1 MDEDERRKLQ
11 RLYAAAS
18 SISATGEA
26 SSARTN
32 DNREE
37 EMLRLLRNN
46 PLQQQL
52 QDLDRTVATGTS
64 THARQTD
71 TDSAI
76 SLLIRNIQNQRNE
89 SELAFQ
95 RQNYRDLMVDA
106 GMTPGGASGID
117 IRSLLSPPGVSYL
130 NQHRLDSFNRHEQPD
145 IFQNISSTRNLPLMS
160 QADLLLSEART
171 NLARHGVPSSA
182 YLGHPG
188 VNVTE
193 TGLDQRLRMGE
204 YLRLQQHDLLAVQQ
218 AHQNQQFLDS
228 YGGQSR
234 LAFLLQQRQQLLDH
248 QSATASLPQS
258 RNIPLTNDEPTE
270 KVETDETKIRS
281 VEALIEKPK
290 RPLSAY
296 NIFFRQERQ
305 KLLGETD
312 GDDNDGDDDDAKGS
326 DDFED
331 KKPAAV
337 GDAAGSKKRKR
348 GKPHHK
354 VSFEQ
359 MAKIIGQR
367 WKELESD
374 DSKKK
379 HYQEIAQKDKERYQ
393 AEIAVWKQQRNA
405 LSSKIRKKNEK
416 P

>member
-1 MDEDERRKLQ
+1 M
-11 RLYAAAS
+11 
-18 SISATGEA
+18 
-26 SSARTN
+26 
-32 DNREE
+32 
-37 EMLRLLRNN
+37 
-46 PLQQQL
+46 
-52 QDLDRTVATGTS
+52 
-64 THARQTD
+64 
-71 TDSAI
+71 
-76 SLLIRNIQNQRNE
+76 
-89 SELAFQ
+89 
-95 RQNYRDLMVDA
+95 
-106 GMTPGGASGID
+106 
-117 IRSLLSPPGVSYL
+117 
-130 NQHRLDSFNRHEQPD
+130 
-145 IFQNISSTRNLPLMS
+145 
-160 QADLLLSEART
+160 
-171 NLARHGVPSSA
+171 
-182 YLGHPG
+182 
-188 VNVTE
+188 
-193 TGLDQRLRMGE
+193 
-204 YLRLQQHDLLAVQQ
+204 
-218 AHQNQQFLDS
+218 
-228 YGGQSR
+228 
-234 LAFLLQQRQQLLDH
+234 
-248 QSATASLPQS
+248 
-258 RNIPLTNDEPTE
+258 TNDEPTE
-270 KVETDETKIRS
+270 KVETNETKIRS